1 MSLPTSQS
9 SQPFQSS
16 RFSHVSRS
24 SPGLTVALAVR
35 KDIHRYGLE
44 GMLHS
49 LESIASIFSY
59 PTVADA
65 AAAAPKL
72 SPDLLLTSAAELA
85 EAPDAAPARRL
96 RDHDVRL
103 VVLVG
108 PEERMTPAWA
118 PHVHGFVDRSALHL
132 SLLRE
137 AVSDVSAGR
146 FHVSASLARRLLV
159 PADPGPAVA
168 LTARETQ
175 VLELVAGGL
184 SNKQAA
190 RSLGISENGVKRL
203 MGNILAKLNSPNRTL
218 AVVRAMELGLLAK
231 PAAA

>member
-9 SQPFQSS
+9 A
-16 RFSHVSRS
+16 R
-24 SPGLTVALAVR
+24 GLTVALAVR
-35 KDIHRYGLE
+35 QDIHRYGLE

-59 PTVADA
+59 PTIADA
-65 AAAAPKL
+65 ADAAPQL
-72 SPDLLLTSAAELA
+72 SPDLLLTTTAELA
-85 EAPDAAPARRL
+85 ETTDPVSVRRL

-103 VVLVG
+103 MVLIG
-108 PEERMTPAWA
+108 PDERMAPVWA
-118 PHVHGFVDRSALHL
+118 SHVHGFVDRSALHL

-137 AVSDVSAGR
+137 AVSDVCAGR

-159 PADPGPAVA
+159 PADPTPAVA
-168 LTARETQ
+168 LTGRETQ

-218 AVVRAMELGLLAK
+218 AVVRALEIGLLAK
-231 PAAA
+231 